1 MRLMTLSDTLTVS
14 AQVQPLDLE
23 QLRIKGVTILVCNR
37 PDAESQDQPT
47 VEELALTAQRL
58 GIDIVSIPF
67 RSGEQTTEQVTEFAE
82 LLNSAQAAGKK
93 VHAYCRT
100 GNRSTCLW
108 AAASV
113 SNGAPVEQVV
123 AKAKECGF
131 DVAES
136 IKPYSGDFPLNATV
150 KTIVDSAKP
159 SYDIVIVGA
168 GSGGIAVASS
178 LLKRQRGLRI
188 ALVDPAQEHYYQPGW
203 TMVGGGVFSA
213 AQTQRN
219 MRDLIPQG
227 VSWIQQSVVGFMP
240 QENTVQLDNGQSLH
254 YQQLIVAPG
263 LVLDWDGVKGLKES
277 LGKNGVTS
285 NYSYKHAPYTW
296 ELVKGL
302 KKGRAI
308 FTQPPMPIK
317 CAGAPQKA
325 LYLSADHWYRSGAL
339 QNINIDFYNAG
350 AVLFG
355 VAAYVPALQ
364 SYIDKYRAKLHFKY
378 TLVEVDGEN
387 QRAYFKSSDPASEGE
402 VICEEFDML
411 HVCPPQKAPDF
422 VAKSVLADAAGWLD
436 VDQFTLQQKQFANV
450 WGLGD
455 VSNAPNAKTMA
466 AVRKQAPVVA
476 ENVISAM
483 QQRTLEAGYDG
494 YGSCPL
500 TVERGKIVLAEF
512 GYGGKLLPSFP
523 VSLLN
528 GAKATRAAWILKKD
542 ILPGVYWHAMLK
554 GREWLAKPKSLK
566 SLRP

>member
-1 MRLMTLSDTLTVS
+1 MRLMILSDTLTVS
-14 AQVQPLDLE
+14 AQVQPKDLE
-23 QLRIKGVTILVCNR
+23 QLRHEGVTTLVCNR

-47 VEELALTAQRL
+47 VEELTPLALQL
-58 GIDIVSIPF
+58 GIEIISIPF
-67 RSGEQTTEQVTEFAE
+67 RSGEQTPEQVTEFAE
-82 LLNSAQAAGKK
+82 LLGRAEAAGKK

-113 SNGAPVEQVV
+113 SQGTPVDQVV
-123 AKAKECGF
+123 AKAKDCGF

-136 IKPYSGDFPLNATV
+136 IKPYNGDIPMSATV
-150 KTIVDSAKP
+150 KTIVDNAVP
-159 SYDIVIVGA
+159 SYDVVIVGA

-178 LLKRQRGLRI
+178 LLKRQGGLRI
-188 ALVDPAQEHYYQPGW
+188 ALVDPAEKHYYQPGW
-203 TMVGGGVFSA
+203 TMVGGGVFSDT
-213 AQTQRN
+213 QTQRN
-219 MRDLIPQG
+219 TRELIPQG
-227 VSWIQQSVVGFMP
+227 VSWIKQSVVGLAP
-240 QENTVQLDNGQSLH
+240 QDNTVQLDNGQSLH

-263 LVLDWDGVKGLKES
+263 LVLDWDGIKGLRES

-325 LYLSADHWYRSGAL
+325 LYLSADHWFRSGVL
-339 QNINIDFYNAG
+339 EDINIDFYNAG

-387 QRAYFKSSDPASEGE
+387 RRAYFKSGDPANEGE

-411 HVCPPQKAPDF
+411 HVCPPQKAPEF

-436 VDQFTLQQKQFANV
+436 VDQFTLQQKQFANI

-455 VSNAPNAKTMA
+455 VTNAPNAKTMA

-476 ENVISAM
+476 ANVISAM
-483 QQRTLEAGYDG
+483 HQRALEAGYDG

-523 VSLLN
+523 LALVD
-528 GAKATRAAWILKKD
+528 GTKATRAAWILKKD
-542 ILPGVYWHAMLK
+542 VLPSVYWHAMLK
-554 GREWLAKPKSLK
+554 GREWLAKPKELK
-566 SLRP
+566 SLQP

>member
-1 MRLMTLSDTLTVS
+1 MRVMSLSDTLTVS
-14 AQVQPLDLE
+14 AQVQALDLE
-23 QLRIKGVTILVCNR
+23 LLHSNGVTTLICNR
-37 PDAESQDQPT
+37 PDGESKGQPT
-47 VEELALTAQRL
+47 VEELTQAAQRF
-58 GIDIVSIPF
+58 GITVIAMPF
-67 RSGEQTTEQVTEFAE
+67 RSGEQT
-82 LLNSAQAAGKK
+82 SAQVAQFAQLLSSAQGAGEKI
-93 VHAYCRT
+93 HAYCRT
-100 GNRSTCLW
+100 ANRSTCLW

-113 SNGAPVEQVV
+113 SHGEPVAQVL
-123 AKAKECGF
+123 ATAKEFGF
-131 DVAES
+131 DVTET
-136 IKPYSGDFPLNATV
+136 IKPYSGDTPMSAANKTVIDNAV
-150 KTIVDSAKP
+150 P

-178 LLKRQRGLRI
+178 LLRRRGELRI
-188 ALVDPAQEHYYQPGW
+188 ALVDPAEKHYYQPGW

-213 AQTQRN
+213 SQTMRD
-219 MRDLIPQG
+219 MRDLIPKG
-227 VSWIQQSVVGFMP
+227 VSWIKQSVVAFAP
-240 QENTVQLDNGQSLH
+240 QESTVQLDNGQSLH
-254 YQQLIVAPG
+254 YQQLIVAAG

-285 NYSYKHAPYTW
+285 NYSYQHAPYTW
-296 ELVKGL
+296 ELVQGL

-325 LYLSADHWYRSGAL
+325 LYLSGDHWYRNGTL
-339 QNINIDFYNAG
+339 KNISIDFFNAG

-364 SYIDKYRAKLHFKY
+364 RYIDKYRAKLHFKY

-387 QRAYFKSSDPASEGE
+387 RRAYFQSSNPSSDGE
-402 VICEEFDML
+402 VICEKFDML
-411 HVCPPQKAPDF
+411 HVCPPQKAPEF
-422 VAKSVLADAAGWLD
+422 IAKSVFADAAGWLD

-455 VSNAPNAKTMA
+455 VTNAPNAKTMA

-476 ENVISAM
+476 ENVINAM
-483 QQRTLEAGYDG
+483 QQRPLEAGYDG

-523 VSLLN
+523 TFMIN
-528 GAKATRAAWILKKD
+528 GAKASRAAWILKKD

-554 GREWLAKPKSLK
+554 GREWLAKPKALK
-566 SLRP
+566 SLKP